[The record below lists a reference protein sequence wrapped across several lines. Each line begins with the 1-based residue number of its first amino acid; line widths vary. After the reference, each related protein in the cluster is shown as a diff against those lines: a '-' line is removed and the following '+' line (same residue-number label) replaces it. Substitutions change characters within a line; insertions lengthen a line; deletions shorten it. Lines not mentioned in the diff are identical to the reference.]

1 MNDFA
6 KNLNKAIEA
15 ERGRS
20 GISKKVLSR
29 RLGWGGGGANLTR
42 LNARLSGDSGWTTAE
57 IDQVSNALG
66 FSDGWALLDLARQ
79 EQRLADAGLAA

>member
-1 MNDFA
+1 MDDFE

-29 RLGWGGGGANLTR
+29 RLGWGANLTR
-42 LNARLSGDSGWTTAE
+42 LNARLSGESGWTTAE
-57 IDQVSNALG
+57 IDQVSKALG
-66 FSDGWALLDLARQ
+66 FSDGWDLIDLARQ

>member
-1 MNDFA
+1 MDDFE

-29 RLGWGGGGANLTR
+29 RLGWGGGANLTR
-42 LNARLSGDSGWTTAE
+42 INAPVRRVW
-57 IDQVSNALG
+57 
-66 FSDGWALLDLARQ
+66 LDNSRN
-79 EQRLADAGLAA
+79 